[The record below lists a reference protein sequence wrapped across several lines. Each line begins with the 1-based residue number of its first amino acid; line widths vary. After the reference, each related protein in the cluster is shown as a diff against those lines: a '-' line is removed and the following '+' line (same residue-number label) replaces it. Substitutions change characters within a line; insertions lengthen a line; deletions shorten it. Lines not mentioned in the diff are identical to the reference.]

1 MNCPLPQ
8 LVEKSTD
15 RSSLCSENLYK
26 GWSNRFHMNRI
37 LPFSLNFVEKVKML
51 AFQIHQDACLVFLVY
66 SVFIAVAPLLPPP
79 NPGDPCWL
87 DEDTN
92 CSEGGSFQL
101 CYEGVWWIRQTKTG
115 VFSRLRQF
123 CLTSGT
129 AVSFCHCHRT
139 SSWSGHTY
147 TCSGSPQD
155 LQAQGETRIA
165 GGERFL
171 SAAGSQEGSV
181 SVWIALW
188 KLTVGSWH
196 TQLPSLVLVPSP
208 CVI

>member
-123 CLTSGT
+123 CLLLALQSHFAT
-129 AVSFCHCHRT
+129 AIELPPGQAT
-139 SSWSGHTY
+139 HT
-147 TCSGSPQD
+147 
-155 LQAQGETRIA
+155 LAQGPPKISRLKEKQ
-165 GGERFL
+165 GLQVERD
-171 SAAGSQEGSV
+171 S
-181 SVWIALW
+181 
-188 KLTVGSWH
+188 
-196 TQLPSLVLVPSP
+196 
-208 CVI
+208 